1 MKNLKFTFVSFVFCF
16 GFFFHASSSGELV
29 PGCTDETAC
38 NFNPAATEDDGS
50 CEYFSCAVLGC
61 TDLDACNFDATAE
74 YEDGSCTYP
83 DTGFN
88 CDGSC
93 VNDAD
98 EDGVCDAD
106 EVAGCED
113 STACNYNAAATD
125 DDGSCI
131 YPDGICET
139 CSGETD
145 ATGTVVDNDSDDDG
159 VCDLDEITGCQDAT
173 ACNYNSAATDAGDCV
188 YTSDSCDACSGE
200 TDGTGTVIS
209 DTDSDGDGICNG
221 DEVAGCTDEEAL
233 NFDGAATDADDS
245 CTYPAPAPD
254 EFAYTA
260 TAGSGLFISQ
270 VTLDGTAAASDD
282 WIAAFD
288 SEGNCA
294 GAAQVLINGGSAY
307 IQLVI
312 YADDATSTD
321 ADEGMSGSE
330 AFTLQLY
337 DASES
342 TFIDYYSATG
352 QTELNGWVSTNGAPM
367 PAYSD
372 PSTVYAFQTAAYVP
386 DCLDPDACNFDP
398 ESLTSNGCAYAESGY
413 TCDGIC
419 LEDEDGDGVCDALE
433 VEGCQDQ
440 NGCNYN
446 AEATDSASCTYPDS
460 GYDCAGECLVDSDN
474 DGTCDAFEVNGCTD
488 GAACN
493 YNALATE
500 ADGTC
505 TYPDFGLNCAGG
517 CAADTDGDNVCD
529 AFEIDGCDDSSA
541 CNYDSTA
548 TDNDGSCSYPALGY
562 GCDGNC
568 LADTDNDG
576 VCDALEIAGCTDATA
591 CNYDVNA
598 TDDDGSCTVLDA
610 VDECGGDCTSDADAD
625 GLCDDVDP
633 CVGSYDTCGI
643 CNGPGAIYTCGCAG
657 IPENDCDCEGNQLDA
672 LGECGGACV
681 ADADADGICDDVDAC
696 VGAFDTC
703 GVCNGPG
710 AVYECGCADI
720 PTTDCDCEGNEE
732 DALGICG
739 GDCAADIDD
748 DGVCDVDEVYGCTD
762 SAACNYASAATEAD
776 NSCTYPQTNLDCQ
789 GECLNDAD
797 GDGVCDE
804 QEISGCTGESAFN
817 FQPDATDDDGSC
829 LYPAPP
835 PPSFEVTGTPASGT
849 MFGQATLDGAAADGY
864 DWIGAFDEDG
874 NCAGASQ
881 LIINQGIA
889 YINLTIYG
897 DDATTA
903 DVDEGMT
910 GDEDFYLV
918 LWDESAETT
927 IYFNANGSPS
937 AIEGWTNTNGAP
949 IPGLDDS
956 DNVYEFSTD
965 DYEPNCNDPQACNFD
980 ATSTVD
986 VGCVYPDWAYDC
998 DGNCLADTDGDGVC
1012 NPLEV
1017 NGCTNANAC
1026 NYNSNA
1032 TEENGT
1038 CSYASQGYGCDGECL
1053 QDSDND
1059 GICDAL
1065 EQPGCTDNAACNFT
1079 ASATDDDG
1087 SCTYADGLYDCDG
1100 ECFED
1105 ADADGTCDANEVL
1118 GCDDSAAC
1126 NYDSAATEDDGSCI
1140 YPQANLDCSGNCL
1153 NDSDQNGVCDELE
1166 GCTDTV
1172 ACNYSSEVLEDDG
1185 SCAYAEEGL
1194 DCDGACLS
1202 DADGDG
1208 VCDGDE
1214 VAGCTYPGTCNYDA
1228 NATDDDGSCFFVPMG
1243 LDCALNCLYDADGDG
1258 VCDADELLG
1267 CTDANAENYND
1278 LATENDGSCIY
1289 GFCPADLDGDGVVN
1303 IGDVLEL
1310 LTEYGSICE

>member
-1 MKNLKFTFVSFVFCF
+1 M
-16 GFFFHASSSGELV
+16 
-29 PGCTDETAC
+29 
-38 NFNPAATEDDGS
+38 
-50 CEYFSCAVLGC
+50 
-61 TDLDACNFDATAE
+61 
-74 YEDGSCTYP
+74 
-83 DTGFN
+83 
-88 CDGSC
+88 
-93 VNDAD
+93 
-98 EDGVCDAD
+98 
-106 EVAGCED
+106 
-113 STACNYNAAATD
+113 
-125 DDGSCI
+125 
-131 YPDGICET
+131 
-139 CSGETD
+139 
-145 ATGTVVDNDSDDDG
+145 
-159 VCDLDEITGCQDAT
+159 
-173 ACNYNSAATDAGDCV
+173 
-188 YTSDSCDACSGE
+188 
-200 TDGTGTVIS
+200 
-209 DTDSDGDGICNG
+209 
-221 DEVAGCTDEEAL
+221 
-233 NFDGAATDADDS
+233 
-245 CTYPAPAPD
+245 
-254 EFAYTA
+254 
-260 TAGSGLFISQ
+260 
-270 VTLDGTAAASDD
+270 
-282 WIAAFD
+282 
-288 SEGNCA
+288 
-294 GAAQVLINGGSAY
+294 
-307 IQLVI
+307 
-312 YADDATSTD
+312 
-321 ADEGMSGSE
+321 
-330 AFTLQLY
+330 
-337 DASES
+337 
-342 TFIDYYSATG
+342 
-352 QTELNGWVSTNGAPM
+352 
-367 PAYSD
+367 
-372 PSTVYAFQTAAYVP
+372 
-386 DCLDPDACNFDP
+386 
-398 ESLTSNGCAYAESGY
+398 
-413 TCDGIC
+413 
-419 LEDEDGDGVCDALE
+419 
-433 VEGCQDQ
+433 
-440 NGCNYN
+440 
-446 AEATDSASCTYPDS
+446 
-460 GYDCAGECLVDSDN
+460 
-474 DGTCDAFEVNGCTD
+474 
-488 GAACN
+488 
-493 YNALATE
+493 
-500 ADGTC
+500 
-505 TYPDFGLNCAGG
+505 
-517 CAADTDGDNVCD
+517 
-529 AFEIDGCDDSSA
+529 
-541 CNYDSTA
+541 
-548 TDNDGSCSYPALGY
+548 
-562 GCDGNC
+562 
-568 LADTDNDG
+568 
-576 VCDALEIAGCTDATA
+576 
-591 CNYDVNA
+591 
-598 TDDDGSCTVLDA
+598 
-610 VDECGGDCTSDADAD
+610 
-625 GLCDDVDP
+625 
-633 CVGSYDTCGI
+633 
-643 CNGPGAIYTCGCAG
+643 
-657 IPENDCDCEGNQLDA
+657 
-672 LGECGGACV
+672 
-681 ADADADGICDDVDAC
+681 
-696 VGAFDTC
+696 
-703 GVCNGPG
+703 
-710 AVYECGCADI
+710 
-720 PTTDCDCEGNEE
+720 
-732 DALGICG
+732 
-739 GDCAADIDD
+739 
-748 DGVCDVDEVYGCTD
+748 DEVYGCTD

-789 GECLNDAD
+789 GACLNDAD

-804 QEISGCTGESAFN
+804 EEISGCTGESAFN

-829 LYPAPP
+829 LYPVPP

-980 ATSTVD
+980 AASTVD
-986 VGCVYPDWAYDC
+986 VGCVYADWAYDC
-998 DGNCLADTDGDGVC
+998 DGNCLADADGDGVC

-1026 NYNSNA
+1026 NYNPNA

-1038 CSYASQGYGCDGECL
+1038 CSYAVQGYGCDGECL

-1126 NYDSAATEDDGSCI
+1126 NYDSAATEDDGSCA

-1153 NDSDQNGVCDELE
+1153 NDSDQDGLCDEFE
-1166 GCTDTV
+1166 GCTDDS

-1208 VCDGDE
+1208 ICDGDE
-1214 VAGCTYPGTCNYDA
+1214 VSGCTYPGTCNYDPT
-1228 NATDDDGSCFFVPMG
+1228 ATDDDGSCFFVPMG